1 MALQRPR
8 ESSITLRLLPV
19 IRIVTYSNMNP
30 GRGSKMAFIA
40 LIIIQ
45 KSILLIDNTLN
56 VCLIAKKEIPEV
68 GKGL

>member
-1 MALQRPR
+1 
-8 ESSITLRLLPV
+8 
-19 IRIVTYSNMNP
+19 MNP

-45 KSILLIDNTLN
+45 KSILLIDNTLG
-56 VCLIAKKEIPEV
+56 VFLIAKKEIPEV